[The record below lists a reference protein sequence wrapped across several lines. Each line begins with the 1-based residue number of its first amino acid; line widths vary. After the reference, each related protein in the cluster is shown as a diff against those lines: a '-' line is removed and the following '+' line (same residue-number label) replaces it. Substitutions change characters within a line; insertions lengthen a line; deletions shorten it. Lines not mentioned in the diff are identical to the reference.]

1 MRILFLDLASH
12 SALPAE
18 GACIACVSD
27 TETAA
32 IKFVD
37 HRIGDDGLMPMLD
50 EVLTKAAWAEK
61 DLTNIACVVGPGGF
75 TSLRM
80 AVTLANTYGD
90 QLRIPIAGIHLS
102 ELYHHRSVNKD
113 FIWVHATKKTH
124 VFARG
129 FGKLQSLWPES
140 TLVSIEELASHY
152 PEGAPYAGELL
163 PEHKEALL
171 QKKPIES
178 ALLSIA
184 DTLPVMLKDLGYTQ
198 QILQPWYGRGW

>member
-12 SALPAE
+12 SSSPAE
-18 GACIACVSD
+18 GASIACATD
-27 TETAA
+27 IETAA

-50 EVLTKAAWAEK
+50 EVLAEAAWTEK
-61 DLTNIACVVGPGGF
+61 DLTNIACIVGPGGF

-102 ELYHHRSVNKD
+102 DLYKHRSVNED
-113 FIWVHATKKTH
+113 FIWMHATKKTH
-124 VFARG
+124 LFVRG
-129 FGKLQSLWPES
+129 FGSYASLWNEP
-140 TLVSIEELASHY
+140 TLLSIEELVRIY

-163 PEHKEALL
+163 IEHKEALA

-184 DTLPVMLKDLGYTQ
+184 DTLPMMLKDLGYTQ
-198 QILQPWYGRGW
+198 QILEPWYGRGW